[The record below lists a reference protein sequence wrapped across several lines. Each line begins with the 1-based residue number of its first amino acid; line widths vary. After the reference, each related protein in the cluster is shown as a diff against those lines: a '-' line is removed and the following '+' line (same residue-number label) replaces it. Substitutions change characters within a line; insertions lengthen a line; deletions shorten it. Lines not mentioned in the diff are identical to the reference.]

1 MPDIS
6 KAMSLTPYVPGI
18 RLETWPEEDNKEWK
32 DLWSR
37 IQDEPVRERRTA

>member
-1 MPDIS
+1 VVYPDGSVVHMPDIS

-18 RLETWPEEDNKEWK
+18 RLETWPEEDTKEWK

-37 IQDEPVRERRTA
+37 I